1 MPIADHCNLRI
12 PGPTPLP
19 PEVREATSRQM
30 INHRGAEFAAL
41 LHEVIAGLGPI
52 FQTTGD
58 ILLFAASG
66 TGGMEA
72 AVANT
77 VSPGD
82 KVLAVS
88 MGAFGDRFAEIA
100 AAYGA
105 NIVRLSVPWGQ
116 AAEPEAVLRELR
128 AHPDCR
134 VLLVTQNETST
145 GVTNDIAAIGSALR
159 TLGDHAPLFVVDAI
173 SALASIEMNMDG
185 WGCDIVVAASQK
197 GLMSPPGLAL
207 VAVGPRVWPYV
218 ERCKSPRFY
227 FDFAAA
233 RRYLAEGS
241 TPATPAV
248 SLIYAL
254 HRALGLLAA
263 EGLAQVYAR
272 HRYLAARTRR
282 GLRDLGFRLFADE
295 RHASDSVTAAYL
307 PAGVDGAAWFKQL
320 RQEHG
325 IVLGSGQG
333 PLKGKIFRVAHMG
346 YVTENDIAHVLVALQ
361 AMLHVSPPVA

>member
-1 MPIADHCNLRI
+1 MSTPDHCNLRI

-19 PEVREATSRQM
+19 PEVQEATSRQM
-30 INHRGAEFAAL
+30 MNHRGAEFAAL
-41 LHEVIAGLGPI
+41 LREVIAGLRPI

-58 ILLFAASG
+58 IFLFAASG

-77 VSPGD
+77 ISPGD

-105 NIVRLSVPWGQ
+105 NVVKLSVPWGQ
-116 AAEPEAVLRELR
+116 AAEPEDILRELHV
-128 AHPDCR
+128 HPDCR

-159 TLGDHAPLFVVDAI
+159 TLGDRAPLLVVDAI

-197 GLMSPPGLAL
+197 GLMSPPGLAP
-207 VAVGPRVWPYV
+207 VAVGPRVWSYV

-227 FDFAAA
+227 FDFVAA

-248 SLIYAL
+248 SLVYAL
-254 HRALGLLAA
+254 HRALSLLAA
-263 EGLAQVYAR
+263 EGLPQVYTR
-272 HRYLAARTRR
+272 HRHLAAKTRQ
-282 GLRDLGFRLFADE
+282 GLRDLGFKLLADD
-295 RHASDSVTAAYL
+295 RHASGSVTAAYL
-307 PAGVDGAAWFKQL
+307 PAGVDGAAWLKQL

-325 IVLGSGQG
+325 VVLGSGQG

-346 YVTENDIAHVLVALQ
+346 YVTEKDINHVLVALQ
-361 AMLHVSPPVA
+361 AMLHANSPVT